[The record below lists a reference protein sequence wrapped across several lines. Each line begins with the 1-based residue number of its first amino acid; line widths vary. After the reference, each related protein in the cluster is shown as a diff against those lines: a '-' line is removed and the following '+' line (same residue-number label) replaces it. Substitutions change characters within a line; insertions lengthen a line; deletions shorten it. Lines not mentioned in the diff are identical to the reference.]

1 MQCAQ
6 LWQGELREEV
16 FGTGTLEAKVVIGF
30 SAKIIGKV
38 VEVLVESRYH
48 HRLSGFRNALVT
60 RVVWL
65 VMRHPWPCQT
75 AIGKSEDFLSLLY
88 AAQMLESE

>member
-38 VEVLVESRYH
+38 VELLVESRYH
-48 HRLSGFRNALVT
+48 HRVLRVQKRISHPCCVVDYAPSVPVSSGHR
-60 RVVWL
+60 
-65 VMRHPWPCQT
+65 
-75 AIGKSEDFLSLLY
+75 KE
-88 AAQMLESE
+88 